1 MVGSCLDSMIFEVRP
16 DRFYGSVIPAAR
28 RRSCGGPAGAA
39 EAVCCKQPQEHRGWP
54 RSAAPRAAG
63 AHGRRCGAA
72 TPLPPSAS
80 ATTPRLRDTTGAVTP
95 PAAPPRS
102 LRARTAPIPDARAA
116 IPAPRAE
123 PEGAARSGAAM
134 AVSGGAGKGGG
145 MRGGAR
151 CGPLTACLGPAAQR
165 EGGHQGQEADL
176 RGEPRDAALLPPHHP
191 RGLREWRGGRGAGR
205 RAAGPG

>member
-145 MRGGAR
+145 DAGRSAMR
-151 CGPLTACLGPAAQR
+151 AADR
-165 EGGHQGQEADL
+165 L
-176 RGEPRDAALLPPHHP
+176 SRPCSPK
-191 RGLREWRGGRGAGR
+191 GR
-205 RAAGPG
+205 RAPRARSRSSRRTARRCAFTSASSSGPP